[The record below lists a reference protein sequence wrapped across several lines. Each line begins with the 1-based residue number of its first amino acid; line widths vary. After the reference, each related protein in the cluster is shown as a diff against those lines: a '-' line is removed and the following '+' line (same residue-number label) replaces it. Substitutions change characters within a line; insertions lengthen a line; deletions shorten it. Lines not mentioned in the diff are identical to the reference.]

1 MTVDTEEHQ
10 LEIQDVMQENLLDTS
25 GLVFIG
31 LYLASLLA
39 IGWLA
44 NRARK
49 ENSLNDYYLAGSS
62 LGSVSLFFTLYAT
75 QYSGNTLFAIP
86 GNAYRN
92 GFVGLNVAAA
102 VMFIVIVYF
111 AFAGRLNKLAKK
123 HGFVSV
129 GDFITWRYASKPLLI
144 AVNIIGIVT
153 LVSYALGNFKAIGL
167 LMETASGGVIPFAAG
182 IIILGFVMAVYE
194 SLGGLRGVIWTD
206 IIQGSMLFLGCIL
219 LFFAVL
225 HLGPESNPQTL
236 SDGFTDF
243 FTTDFQPVGFFSV
256 MLLVGIGAAVYPQAI
271 QRIYIAKNPETLRR
285 SYYALFFM
293 PLLTTVP
300 MILVGVMVADW
311 IPGLGAQQSENVVIY
326 AVGEIARTYPAVSW
340 LLILY
345 LGAAVAAIM
354 STIDSALLSLGSTI
368 IKDFWAKRGNNQEVD
383 LHKASR
389 TTSWVLMTIIAILAI
404 VLPQTIWALMIFKF
418 ELLIQIAP
426 AIIIGVRHSNVSARS
441 ILFGLILGCAVAVVL
456 KLSGYTALDIS
467 APFGVQAGLWGLVA
481 NLCGVFLWRK

>member
-1 MTVDTEEHQ
+1 M
-10 LEIQDVMQENLLDTS
+10 QDNLLDTS
-25 GLVFIG
+25 GLVFLG
-31 LYLASLLA
+31 VYLSSLLG

-49 ENSLNDYYLAGSS
+49 ENSLKDYYLAGSS

-102 VMFIVIVYF
+102 VMFVVVVYF
-111 AFAGRLNKLAKK
+111 VFASRLNELAKR

-129 GDFITWRYASKPLLI
+129 GDFIMWRYDHKPLLI
-144 AVNIIGIVT
+144 AVNVIGIIT
-153 LVSYALGNFKAIGL
+153 LVSYALGNFKAVGL
-167 LMETASGGVIPFAAG
+167 LMETATGGVVPFATG
-182 IIILGFVMAVYE
+182 IIILAFVMAIYE
-194 SLGGLRGVIWTD
+194 SLGGLRGVVWTD
-206 IIQGSMLFLGCIL
+206 IIQGSLLFLGCLL

-225 HLGPESNPQTL
+225 NLGPADSGNAL
-236 SDGFTDF
+236 SEGFTAYF
-243 FTTDFQPVGFFSV
+243 STGFEPAGFFSV
-256 MLLVGIGAAVYPQAI
+256 VFLVGIGAAVYPQAV
-271 QRIYIAKNPETLRR
+271 QRIYIAKDPQTLKR
-285 SYYALFFM
+285 SYAALFFM

-311 IPGLGAQQSENVVIY
+311 LPGLSAQQSENVVIF
-326 AVGEIARTYPAVSW
+326 AVGEIAQAYPAVSW

-368 IKDFWAKRGNNQEVD
+368 IKDFWANRDNSREVD
-383 LHKASR
+383 LHRAGR
-389 TTSWVLMTIIAILAI
+389 TTSWVLMAIIATLAI
-404 VLPQTIWALMIFKF
+404 ILPQTIWALMIFKF

-426 AIIIGVRHSNVSARS
+426 AIIIGVRNSTVSS
-441 ILFGLILGCAVAVVL
+441 KSVLFGLGLGCVVAVLL
-456 KLSGYTALDIS
+456 KLSGYTDFDMS
-467 APFGVQAGLWGLVA
+467 APLGIHAGLWGLLA
-481 NLCGVFLWRK
+481 NLIGVFTWRK